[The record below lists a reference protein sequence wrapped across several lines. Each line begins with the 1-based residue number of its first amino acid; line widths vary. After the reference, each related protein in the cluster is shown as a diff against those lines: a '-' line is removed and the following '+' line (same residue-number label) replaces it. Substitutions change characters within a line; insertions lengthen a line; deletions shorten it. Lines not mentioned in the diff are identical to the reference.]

1 MFIRLLKKLVI
12 GLAAVL
18 VSAVLIGATYQW
30 LASRADRQKHPAPG
44 RIFEVDGLA
53 LHLDC
58 RGDGS
63 PIVVLEAGLTSGGTS
78 WALVHDSLA
87 QQTRVCA
94 YDRPGLD
101 WSEPM
106 GRSAGATEV
115 ADRLHELLST
125 AGIDGP
131 QILVGMSAGGVYVR
145 EYFHRYPRDIVGMV
159 LVDSSHEQQGLRL
172 PKMTGSENMTAMLTL
187 CVWLQPIGVIRAFGF
202 LDALLD
208 QYDLS
213 QNVRELLSANMNQ
226 SHACSVIRDETGG
239 FQADV
244 NNPDP
249 PRPLG
254 DLPLTV
260 LSQGKPPAANEQ
272 LGTTLEFA
280 TRTAV
285 VWNQLQEELTAL
297 SSRSVRRIAQKSGH
311 VIQFE
316 QPDLVVSAI
325 TGQVAQYR
333 AR

>member
-1 MFIRLLKKLVI
+1 
-12 GLAAVL
+12 
-18 VSAVLIGATYQW
+18 
-30 LASRADRQKHPAPG
+30 
-44 RIFEVDGLA
+44 
-53 LHLDC
+53 
-58 RGDGS
+58 
-63 PIVVLEAGLTSGGTS
+63 
-78 WALVHDSLA
+78 
-87 QQTRVCA
+87 
-94 YDRPGLD
+94 
-101 WSEPM
+101 M

-145 EYFHRYPRDIVGMV
+145 EYFHRYPQDIVGMV

-213 QNVRELLSANMNQ
+213 QDVRDLLSASMNQ
-226 SHACSVIRDETGG
+226 SHACSVIRDETSG

-244 NNPDP
+244 NNPHP

-325 TGQVAQYR
+325 TEQVAQYR